1 MFGCIEFVHRPIDYF
16 SDPVPH
22 LQVCELGS
30 EQIWFYYRWFQYS
43 HHFVLWLLLKSDF
56 NIIMSL
62 LFILWSIERLYFWVL
77 LIILIV
83 RLIANKVMRMWVMD
97 RLRCELVIGRRKVMR
112 MVMWW
117 VEGRKKERGNFLF
130 TQKSLSCLYGE
141 SLLCFGSIV
150 LEYIVWKYYLSYVT
164 LISHY

>member
-1 MFGCIEFVHRPIDYF
+1 M
-16 SDPVPH
+16 PH

-43 HHFVLWLLLKSDF
+43 HHFVLWLLLKPDF
-56 NIIMSL
+56 NIPMSL

-83 RLIANKVMRMWVMD
+83 RLIANKVMRMWVID

-117 VEGRKKERGNFLF
+117 VEGRKKERGIKTKIWGLKELDKNRNGWWRWNR
-130 TQKSLSCLYGE
+130 TEKE
-141 SLLCFGSIV
+141 SLLRERISF
-150 LEYIVWKYYLSYVT
+150 LEEEHRIETWFSF
-164 LISHY
+164 